1 MSVKN
6 TTRTQGAIDVV
17 DSTPTFPKVIS
28 IVSSGTGTS
37 GVKGVKGS
45 AETDY
50 RKGLVSISPENLG
63 FSAVN
68 LENGSGTLSEAEKNL
83 LLSNEYN
90 FITYAP
96 NGVKRYIFK
105 LLAKDVNTWSYF
117 AAKEDLTGSMFVTV
131 NMTTGAY
138 AYSYL
143 ESSVLDGLNTH
154 VNDQSVHFREDEK
167 EEVEETVEEVV
178 EQVAQVE
185 ETVTQLEE
193 TVNSLIMNGGEI
205 E

>member
-1 MSVKN
+1 MSVNNLTK
-6 TTRTQGAIDVV
+6 TQGSIDVV

-28 IVSSGTGTS
+28 IVSSGAGTS

-45 AETDY
+45 AEAEY

-68 LENGSGTLSEAEKNL
+68 LENDSGTLSEAEKNL

-96 NGVKRYIFK
+96 NGVKSYIFK
-105 LLAKDVNTWSYF
+105 LSAKDTNSWSYS
-117 AAKEDLTGSMFVTV
+117 ATKEDLTGNMFITV
-131 NMTTGAY
+131 NITTGVY

-143 ESSVLDGLNTH
+143 ESSVLDDLTTH
-154 VNDQSVHFREDEK
+154 INDQSVHFREDEK
-167 EEVEETVEEVV
+167 EEVEEAV
-178 EQVAQVE
+178 EQVAGQVNQVE
-185 ETVTQLEE
+185 ESVSQLEE
-193 TVNSLIMNGGEI
+193 TVNSLTMNGGEI